1 MKLDWKKTFLLG
13 FGFLG
18 ISVMWVLYNTYVPIY
33 LQAGHPEFDAQQAAR
48 TLGFGLGPA
57 LTGFIMT
64 LDNIAA
70 FFIQP
75 LVGMWSDR
83 TYTRIGRRMP
93 YILVG
98 APIAVV
104 AFALIPIA
112 PMLIPEHLSGNL
124 SQLAGPFALFIGA
137 AGVMLLAMAAFRTP
151 VIALMPDLTPSP
163 LRSKANGVINLM
175 GGVGGVLAF
184 LAGLLGYL
192 FLGHKLM
199 IAMMCLTVV
208 LAIEYFAQQVPFWLP
223 LMTLILVIAFST
235 THKETSRA

>member
-18 ISVMWVLYNTYVPIY
+18 ISLMWTLYNTYVPIY

-57 LTGFIMT
+57 MTGFIMT

-93 YILVG
+93 YIVG
-98 APIAVV
+98 AAPIAII
-104 AFALIPIA
+104 AFALIPVV
-112 PMLIPEHLSGNL
+112 PMFIPENLSGNL
-124 SQLAGPFALFIGA
+124 PELTGTFALFIGA
-137 AGVMLLAMAAFRTP
+137 AGVMLLAMAVFRTP
-151 VIALMPDLTPSP
+151 TVALMPDLIPSP

-175 GGVGGVLAF
+175 GGLGGVLAF
-184 LAGLLGYL
+184 LAGGMLYKIYHPL
-192 FLGHKLM
+192 
-199 IAMMCLTVV
+199 
-208 LAIEYFAQQVPFWLP
+208 PFWVAGALVAGV
-223 LMTLILVIAFST
+223 LIVLLIYIKEPKELVESA
-235 THKETSRA
+235 A